1 MTIPLGEVQAILSAD
16 TGDLQSGL
24 ARAEAGLGAV
34 QSSVRQA
41 GVALA
46 GFEAAGAGAA
56 RALGGVRESAQAAA
70 GPLGTMGT
78 AMAGLQQ
85 FSGHFESTLRSLQ
98 TTVVQTAGPVDALE
112 DRARMLNE
120 EWRTGILDEQA
131 YAAAL
136 RQLKADIAETAAAT
150 KTGTGEMSRLSAIGG
165 QVSGSLRGVST
176 QARRSIDGLEAV
188 GTAVN
193 AVAMAATR
201 GAGGIAAATG
211 SLQVMM
217 LGNPVMIGIL
227 GGLGAIAMAWG
238 TISEAIKGAREEAE
252 KERNA
257 NLGRVRSRFPTEG
270 GVGPGSTFLQLSRL
284 AAETRRRAALELAR
298 LDAIAIPDRGAVVG
312 GFVGVG
318 HVNERKVNEALE
330 RQRVLREHINALIA
344 DAEILE
350 GRAASKAIE
359 LVKELELAARTAG
372 MTVPQRAASMVGTA
386 GGTADQQ
393 QTAAQH
399 AATAVARERLA
410 ALRTELALAG
420 LMGPALE
427 RERML
432 RQGVGRATA
441 DQAAALVGLI
451 QQRQGAVAADASLHD
466 FQGRL
471 TRSLE
476 EYVRA
481 AQEAKT
487 LASPWRMAGS
497 EAAGVKEL
505 AIAQMEL
512 NRAFRESVIDR
523 EKHPK
528 SYMPPSLIKDLE
540 ILKAS
545 LVDISGVIEGAVTR
559 MAAAIGEGLA
569 KGGNFFKV
577 FARGAIAAVG
587 SIISALGEML
597 IAKGIADIFRA
608 LPFAGPAAIAV
619 GAGLVA
625 LGAAMGASGGGVSSP
640 RGGGGGA
647 GAGFGGG
654 DSVSTESKG
663 NITFVFPRGT
673 VFDPSNPIQ
682 MDAFVE
688 MLRQA
693 QGRNMQI
700 EFA

>member
-1 MTIPLGEVQAILSAD
+1 MTIPIGEVQAVLSAD

-34 QSSVRQA
+34 QSSVRQT

-46 GFEAAGAGAA
+46 GFEAAGQGAA

-70 GPLGTMGT
+70 GPLGTMET

-98 TTVVQTAGPVDALE
+98 TTVVQTVGPVDALE
-112 DRARMLNE
+112 DRARALNE
-120 EWRTGILDEQA
+120 EWRAGILDEQA
-131 YAAAL
+131 YAAGL

-150 KTGTGEMSRLSAIGG
+150 KTGTSEMARLSAIGG
-165 QVSGSLRGVST
+165 QVGGSLRGVST
-176 QARRSIDGLEAV
+176 QARRSVDGLEAV

-201 GAGGIAAATG
+201 GAGGVAAATG

-238 TISEAIKGAREEAE
+238 TISEAIRGAREEAE

-257 NLGRVRSRFPTEG
+257 NLGRVRSRFPTES
-270 GVGPGSTFLQLSRL
+270 GVGPGSSFLQLSRA
-284 AAETRRRAALELAR
+284 AAETRRRAALEQAR
-298 LDAIAIPDRGAVVG
+298 MDAIVVPAQGAVVG
-312 GFVGVG
+312 GFVGHVG
-318 HVNERKVNEALE
+318 ERQRNEALE

-344 DAEILE
+344 DAEMLE
-350 GRAASKAIE
+350 GRAVSKAIE

-372 MTVPQRAASMVGTA
+372 MTAPQRAASMVGDA

-393 QTAAQH
+393 RTAAQH
-399 AATAVARERLA
+399 AASAVARERLS
-410 ALRTELALAG
+410 ALRAELALAG
-420 LMGPALE
+420 LAGPALE
-427 RERML
+427 RERLL

-451 QQRQGAVAADASLHD
+451 QQRQGAVAADASLLD

-505 AIAQMEL
+505 ANAQMEL
-512 NRAFRESVIDR
+512 NRAFRESIIDR

-528 SYMPPSLIKDLE
+528 SYMPPDLIKDLE
-540 ILKAS
+540 ALKAS
-545 LVDISGVIEGAVTR
+545 LVDISGVIEGAVTH

-597 IAKGIADIFRA
+597 IAKGITDIFRA

-625 LGAAMGASGGGVSSP
+625 LGAAMGASGGGMSSP
-640 RGGGGGA
+640 RGGGGA
-647 GAGFGGG
+647 AASGGG
-654 DSVSTESKG
+654 GGSASTESKG

-700 EFA
+700 ELA